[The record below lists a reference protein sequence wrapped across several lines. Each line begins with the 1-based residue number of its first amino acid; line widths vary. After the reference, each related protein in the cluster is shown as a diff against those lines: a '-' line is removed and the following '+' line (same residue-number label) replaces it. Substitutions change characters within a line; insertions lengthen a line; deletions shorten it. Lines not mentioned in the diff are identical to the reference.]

1 MNMMT
6 NSGLDLELRRLS
18 ALSPAGYFVGLH
30 IRFAAPL
37 ISFQSYDQS
46 WLDHYTQQAYAL
58 RDPTI
63 AWGFS
68 TTGASR
74 WSDFGIPDMFG
85 ILEQARSYGLVY
97 GLTVSCGPIA
107 SRTIASF
114 SRADREYLDTEME
127 QIESVVLR
135 LHDITTPPD
144 SLTRPQIEAL
154 NCLASGMRH
163 AAAAAKLGIS
173 ESAFKARLNSVRLKL
188 LARTNV
194 EALQRAKEYKLL

>member
-1 MNMMT
+1 MNT
-6 NSGLDLELRRLS
+6 GLDLELRKLS

-37 ISFQSYDQS
+37 ISFQTYDQR
-46 WLDHYTQQAYAL
+46 WLDHYTEQAYAL

-68 TTGASR
+68 ATGACR
-74 WSDFGIPDMFG
+74 WNDFGIPDLFG
-85 ILEQARSYGLVY
+85 ILENARSYGLVY

-114 SRADREYLDTEME
+114 SRADREYEDSEME
-127 QIESVVLR
+127 RIEAIVRR
-135 LHDITTPPD
+135 LHEITEPPD
-144 SLTRPQIEAL
+144 SLSRPQIEAL
-154 NCLASGMRH
+154 NCVANGMRH
-163 AAAAAKLGIS
+163 AAAAAKIGIS
-173 ESAFKARLNSVRLKL
+173 ESAFKARLNSVRVKL
-188 LARTNV
+188 LARTTA

>member
-1 MNMMT
+1 MNT
-6 NSGLDLELRRLS
+6 GLDFELRKLS
-18 ALSPAGYFVGLH
+18 ALAPAGYFVGLH

-37 ISFQSYDQS
+37 ISFQTYDQA

-68 TTGASR
+68 ATGACR
-74 WSDFGIPDMFG
+74 WRDFGIPDTFG
-85 ILEQARSYGLVY
+85 IMEQARSYGLVY

-114 SRADREYLDTEME
+114 SRGDREYDDNEMAR
-127 QIESVVLR
+127 IEAVVRR
-135 LHDITTPPD
+135 LHDITEPPE
-144 SLTRPQIEAL
+144 SLSRSQIEAL
-154 NCLASGMRH
+154 NCVANGMRH
-163 AAAAAKLGIS
+163 TAAAAKLGIS

-188 LARTNV
+188 LARTTA